1 MNDRTRRILIAT
13 LIAIALFAFTAWRI
27 RLQLFDAGETP
38 LTYVDLADRIRFG
51 EMPEIADVS
60 PVYLGLMVV
69 LRRLGLSVPAI
80 VSMQLAALTLA
91 ALCCALVAKRFGG
104 WPAAIATA
112 VLILGNRAA
121 FVLATQLDPK
131 TLILLLTS
139 AALAL
144 LSRDRW
150 WTTSLAAMLL
160 GLNGATHPYGY
171 LILFVVA
178 LFHRRVAMLAALL
191 PVVLVLAFTPRPATH
206 SSTQFYEGNNP
217 LATGAGGVSPIS
229 VARLQAAEGEASPDP
244 AYRRLAVDWSAKAMA
259 NLRAYPRAAMKRFAW
274 KALLTIHNFDVY
286 DLEAA
291 VHTSMRLPRFPSIP
305 FGLAF
310 ALAIAALVL
319 HRRRRDLAPFAC
331 LAAVLMIALTVF
343 VVSARQ
349 RNVLLVP
356 LAILGGVGAAAIVTL
371 MRERMERGLLAFGAV
386 LIATTIL
393 GIEGRPM
400 REHAY
405 QWMRIAPPD
414 APEFL
419 FDRAIEMQHAG
430 QWLRSEVLLSAI
442 EDYRPLRGNEA
453 VSSVAYYRA
462 RAAMQLH
469 MDDAVIRR
477 LLDEAEREAPGDP
490 FVLALRGVTID
501 RAALRR
507 LDELHDPMTRG
518 LALAVAERRD
528 GG

>member
-1 MNDRTRRILIAT
+1 MLIAVA
-13 LIAIALFAFTAWRI
+13 LIAFTAWRI
-27 RLQLFDAGETP
+27 RLQLFAAEETS
-38 LTYVDLADRIRFG
+38 LTYVDLADRINLG
-51 EMPEIADVS
+51 EKPEIADVS
-60 PVYLGLMVV
+60 PTYLGLMVA
-69 LRRLGLSVPAI
+69 LRRLGMSVLAI
-80 VSMQLAALTLA
+80 VSMQVAALTLA
-91 ALCCALVAKRFGG
+91 ALFCAIAAKRFGG

-131 TLILLLTS
+131 TLIFFLTS

-150 WTTSLAAMLL
+150 WATSLAAMLL
-160 GLNGATHPYGY
+160 GLSAATHPYGY
-171 LILFVVA
+171 LILLVAA
-178 LFHRRVAMLAALL
+178 LFHRRVAMLAALV
-191 PVVLVLAFTPRPATH
+191 PIVLVLALTPKTAKH

-229 VARLQAAEGEASPDP
+229 VARLQAAEGEATPDP
-244 AYRRLAVDWSAKAMA
+244 AYRRLRVDWSAKAMA
-259 NLRAYPRAAMKRFAW
+259 NLRAYPLAAMKRFAW
-274 KALLTIHNFDVY
+274 KAVLTIHNFDVY
-286 DLEAA
+286 DLEPA
-291 VHTSMRLPRFPSIP
+291 VRASMRLPRVPPIP

-319 HRRRRDLAPFAC
+319 HRRRRELAPFAC
-331 LAAVLMIALTVF
+331 IAIVLMLALTVF

-356 LAILGGVGAAAIVTL
+356 LAILGGTGAAAIVTL

-400 REHAY
+400 REHEY
-405 QWMRIAPPD
+405 KWRRIAPPD
-414 APEFL
+414 APELL
-419 FDRAIEMQHAG
+419 FDRAIELQHAG
-430 QWLRSEVLLSAI
+430 QWLRSEVVLSAI
-442 EDYRPLRGNEA
+442 EEYRPLRGNEA

-462 RAAMQLH
+462 RAAMQLR
-469 MDDAVIRR
+469 MSDAVIRR

-501 RAALRR
+501 RNALRR
-507 LDELHDPMTRG
+507 LDELHDPMTRS
-518 LALAVAERRD
+518 LAIAVAERRRP